1 MCTRSTETPGGSG
14 KSGLPALVRL
24 RTGRSGLGDTSME
37 TWKRRGRQDGDSW
50 GRPRSRSGSRRGI
63 WAGEGCPGER
73 TPEPNGGGGSPEA
86 TGATPSPKVVMWSS
100 LTCPRGRQAG
110 ALRPPSP
117 TEMSWVGNPLLG
129 LGRHTPQPPSL
140 GVPVQSP
147 QPSEVGSLELHSWSL
162 GSGHRKEKGVQGLG
176 VDAGL
181 LGAELQQFMLHR

>member
-1 MCTRSTETPGGSG
+1 MVNPAEGPGAVRGPGGASG
-14 KSGLPALVRL
+14 QVKNAR
-24 RTGRSGLGDTSME
+24 E
-37 TWKRRGRQDGDSW
+37 RGPQS
-50 GRPRSRSGSRRGI
+50 PMV
-63 WAGEGCPGER
+63 
-73 TPEPNGGGGSPEA
+73 GGGSPEA

-129 LGRHTPQPPSL
+129 LGRHTLPPLSP
-140 GVPVQSP
+140 GVPVHSP

-181 LGAELQQFMLHR
+181 LEAELQQFMLHR